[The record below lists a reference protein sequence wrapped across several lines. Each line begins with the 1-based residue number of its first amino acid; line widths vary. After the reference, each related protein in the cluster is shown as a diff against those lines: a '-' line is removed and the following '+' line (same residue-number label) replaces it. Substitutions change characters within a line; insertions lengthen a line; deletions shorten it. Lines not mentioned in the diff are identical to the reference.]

1 LHIWCNQ
8 RRVTPEFDYKELGN
22 RHKKL
27 FSCSI
32 QISGLDFIAIKEA
45 RSKKEAQN
53 EATWEYCNKLAEL
66 GFMEKEDF
74 PKKEKVA
81 TNAAGSIPQ
90 DWHQIV
96 TNEHINEAGGWTPD
110 SCQKRLMTFCS
121 TEKVSSEIQ
130 NSSMGPDHAK
140 IQIAELRL
148 TLKKYGKEFYAKEQ
162 ARTKKTA
169 NALVSWSIVK
179 QLFLA
184 KMIEECGSRVRRP
197 NDIKNIASG
206 APRSKTVLETIDEST
221 GDWTLDTARQKLHEF
236 LAKRKIAL
244 EYIMEEKGMPSHRI
258 YIAKLD
264 FTIDGKQY
272 AYADSAANKKA
283 AQKKTA
289 LELCMRLFKDGKI
302 GANIAGPGIWINPRR
317 AAAMNND
324 PPEKLK
330 PPKPINKM
338 DKRER
343 DEYACKVKLES
354 IMPVSNFQT
363 ATSLFMDHIQKTL
376 KEVSDRFLQEER
388 DNPDNQAKLKS
399 GEIKSIE
406 ALREILGVMQVGAL
420 AGQVNLKGE
429 TEFLAVLMT
438 KNKPTFPLLEKL
450 AHKISEHMSQTY
462 HENYKGKQLLL
473 RGRIR

>member
-1 LHIWCNQ
+1 MHIWCNQ

-66 GFMEKEDF
+66 GFMDKEDF

-140 IQIAELRL
+140 IRIAELRL

-184 KMIEECGSRVRRP
+184 K
-197 NDIKNIASG
+197 
-206 APRSKTVLETIDEST
+206 
-221 GDWTLDTARQKLHEF
+221 
-236 LAKRKIAL
+236 
-244 EYIMEEKGMPSHRI
+244 
-258 YIAKLD
+258 
-264 FTIDGKQY
+264 
-272 AYADSAANKKA
+272 
-283 AQKKTA
+283 
-289 LELCMRLFKDGKI
+289 
-302 GANIAGPGIWINPRR
+302 
-317 AAAMNND
+317 
-324 PPEKLK
+324 
-330 PPKPINKM
+330 
-338 DKRER
+338 
-343 DEYACKVKLES
+343 
-354 IMPVSNFQT
+354 
-363 ATSLFMDHIQKTL
+363 
-376 KEVSDRFLQEER
+376 
-388 DNPDNQAKLKS
+388 
-399 GEIKSIE
+399 
-406 ALREILGVMQVGAL
+406 
-420 AGQVNLKGE
+420 
-429 TEFLAVLMT
+429 
-438 KNKPTFPLLEKL
+438 
-450 AHKISEHMSQTY
+450 
-462 HENYKGKQLLL
+462 
-473 RGRIR
+473 